1 LSGIPIFAGL
11 GWLWFIAMV
20 VGYVIFLVAFWR
32 IMKHDYQANSASR
45 GYKLIISN
53 RAC

>member
-1 LSGIPIFAGL
+1 MESGSSIVTILEDGITRSVNMEQPFFFDNNEL
-11 GWLWFIAMV
+11 
-20 VGYVIFLVAFWR
+20 
-32 IMKHDYQANSASR
+32 HDYQANSASR